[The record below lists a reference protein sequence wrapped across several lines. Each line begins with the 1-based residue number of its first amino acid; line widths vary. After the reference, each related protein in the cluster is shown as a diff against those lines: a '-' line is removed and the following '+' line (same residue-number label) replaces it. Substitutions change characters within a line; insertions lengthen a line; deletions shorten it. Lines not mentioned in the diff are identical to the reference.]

1 MKTQGTQDGNG
12 KRTGNRGDAGGN
24 VPVEIDI
31 DAALGGT
38 VAAADTSPSR
48 ARGTT
53 GALLATPA
61 SLLVIIV
68 IVVPAIQLFRYSFN
82 HFDPT
87 QLMVAALTLENYRAF
102 FSDAYYLDVLGT
114 TLKIAALCTLL
125 SLLCGYPVAYAL
137 ARSQSRFK
145 SLLVIALVFPLLVG
159 NVVRAAGWM
168 VILGNAGFIN
178 VLLVHLGIIQHPVR
192 LLYTPLAVVVGT
204 TGVVLPYMILTL
216 QSVLE
221 GLDLSVEEAARNL
234 GAGFWQTFIRVVLP
248 MSMPG
253 VAAGS
258 MLVFILCM
266 NAYATPVLLGGTGI
280 TMMAPAI
287 YDQIG
292 KASNW
297 PFGAALALVL
307 MVVTLVLSLVA
318 NAVIQ
323 RRYARTML
331 S

>member
-1 MKTQGTQDGNG
+1 MN
-12 KRTGNRGDAGGN
+12 
-24 VPVEIDI
+24 
-31 DAALGGT
+31 
-38 VAAADTSPSR
+38 VAAAPANPAP
-48 ARGTT
+48 ARRGRPA

-61 SLLVIIV
+61 TLVVVLV
-68 IVVPAIQLFRYSFN
+68 IVVPALQLFRYSLN

-87 QLMVAALTLENYRAF
+87 ELMESALTFENYRSF
-102 FSDAYYLDVLGT
+102 ISDPYYRNVLFT
-114 TLKIAALCTLL
+114 TLKIAALCTVL
-125 SLLCGYPVAYAL
+125 SLLCGYPVAYSL
-137 ARSQSRFK
+137 AKTRSRFK

-168 VILGNAGFIN
+168 VILGNAGFVN
-178 VLLVHLGIIQHPVR
+178 VVLVHLGVIAHPVR
-192 LLYTPLAVVVGT
+192 LLYTPFAVVVGT
-204 TGVVLPYMILTL
+204 TAVVLPYMILTL

-221 GLDLSVEEAARNL
+221 GLDLTVEEAARNL
-234 GAGFWQTFIRVVLP
+234 GANFFQTFMRVVLP
-248 MSMPG
+248 MSVPG

-266 NAYATPVLLGGTGI
+266 NAYATPVLLGGTGL

-292 KASNW
+292 KAQNW

-307 MVVTLVLSLVA
+307 MAVTLAMALFS

-323 RRYARTML
+323 RRYAKTML